1 MALKPAS
8 LSIKDL
14 ADLALQHL
22 IANPEQ
28 LAEFMVQS
36 GLDPSTLRQAMA
48 TNGFRHGLIDY
59 VVSNEPLLLAV
70 AANNNLKPETIM
82 QAWAKLHHQEH

>member
-1 MALKPAS
+1 LALKPHS
-8 LSIKDL
+8 LTVQEL

-22 IANPEQ
+22 VSNPEQ

-36 GLDPSTLRQAMA
+36 GLEPTTLRQAMGTA
-48 TNGFRHGLIDY
+48 GFRHGLIDY

-70 AANNNLKPETIM
+70 AAANNLRPEAVM

>member
-1 MALKPAS
+1 LALKSPS
-8 LSIKDL
+8 LGIKEL

-22 IANPEQ
+22 ANNPEQ

-36 GLDPSTLRQAMA
+36 GLDPASLRKAVGSA
-48 TNGFRHGLIDY
+48 GFNHGLIDY

-70 AANNNLKPETIM
+70 AADNNLRPETIM
-82 QAWAKLHHQEH
+82 QAWAKLHRQEH